1 MSSTSKQITASA
13 LPTGLL
19 ADIEL
24 AGYFPLLVAD
34 VVAAAVGAESID
46 SHLVHAE
53 TTIDNETVR
62 RHVTVFVLTGS
73 RLILAHADDH
83 APGPDSPV
91 EHLGMIATATSETV
105 PLGCV
110 RGVMLG
116 RVVTDPEQYV
126 EGSFGREVT
135 LTISWGAVARVDLL
149 PANCADPTCEADH
162 GYEGTI
168 TGDDVTVRVSADA
181 DGDPNLQQAQAF
193 STALSAAIGR

>member
-1 MSSTSKQITASA
+1 MQPSSKQTTASA

-19 ADIEL
+19 ADIEQ

-34 VVAAAVGAESID
+34 VVAAAIGAESVV

-53 TTIDNETVR
+53 TTIDEETVR
-62 RHVTVFVLTGS
+62 RHVTVFALTGT
-73 RLILAHADDH
+73 RLVLAHADDH

-91 EHLGMIATATSETV
+91 QHLGMVATATSETV
-105 PLGCV
+105 PLSCV

-116 RVVTDPEQYV
+116 RVVSDPERYV

-135 LTISWGAVARVDLL
+135 LTISWGAVARIDLL
-149 PANCADPTCEADH
+149 PANCADPTCDADH

-168 TGDDVTVRVSADA
+168 TGDDVTIRVSADA
-181 DGDPNLQQAQAF
+181 DGEASLAQAQQF
-193 STALSAAIGR
+193 SSALSSAIGR